1 MHPKEAFSLY
11 LEIERNL
18 SPHSI
23 RAYRQ
28 DLDQFHDFLADV
40 PLSEVDY
47 RLLRR
52 YLGHL
57 KQQGY
62 ERATIARRMAS
73 LRTYFRF
80 LSRERM
86 VRGNPT
92 VGLQSPKL
100 TRKLPNFLDWEELQR
115 LLAAPAETPL
125 GLRDRALLSLL
136 YATGM
141 RVSEI
146 AELTIRQINWE
157 EDEIRVLGKGSKERL
172 VLMSTHAREQL
183 RRYLD
188 EARPAL
194 IPQSADWLFLNRN
207 GKPLSARSIDR
218 MLKRHARAAGITKE
232 VSPHTLR
239 HTFATHLLEG
249 GADLRVVQELLG
261 HSSLS
266 TTQIYTHVSQDR
278 LRKVYE
284 QAHPRP

>member
-28 DLDQFHDFLADV
+28 DLDMFHAFLADQ
-40 PLSEVDY
+40 PLEEVDY
-47 RLLRR
+47 RTLRR
-52 YLGHL
+52 FLGFL

-62 ERATIARRMAS
+62 ERSTIARRMAA

-80 LSRERM
+80 LARERL
-86 VRGNPT
+86 VKGNPA
-92 VGLQSPKL
+92 VGLQSPKQA
-100 TRKLPNFLDWEELQR
+100 RKLPHFLDWEELQR
-115 LLAAPAETPL
+115 LLATPGESAL
-125 GLRDRALLSLL
+125 GLRDRALLELL

-146 AELTIRQINWE
+146 AELSIRQLNWE
-157 EDEIRVLGKGSKERL
+157 EAEIRVVGKGTKERM
-172 VLMSTHAREQL
+172 VLMSESAMRHV

-188 EARPAL
+188 TARPL
-194 IPQSADWLFLNRN
+194 LKPVDTDRLFLNRQ
-207 GKPLSARSIDR
+207 GKPLSSRSIDR
-218 MLKRHARAAGITKE
+218 MLKQHARNAGITKP
-232 VSPHTLR
+232 VSPHTMR

-278 LRKVYE
+278 LRQVYQ

>member
-1 MHPKEAFSLY
+1 MHPKEAFGLY

-18 SPHSI
+18 SPHSL

-28 DLDQFHDFLADV
+28 DLEMFHVFLSDI
-40 PLSEVDY
+40 PLEKVDY

-52 YLGHL
+52 FLGHL

-62 ERATIARRMAS
+62 ERSTIARRMAT

-80 LSRERM
+80 LARERL
-86 VRGNPT
+86 VPGNPT
-92 VGLQSPKL
+92 LGVQSPKL
-100 TRKLPNFLDWEELQR
+100 TRKLPSFLDWDELQR
-115 LLAAPAETPL
+115 LLAIPDESPL
-125 GLRDRALLSLL
+125 GLRDRALLELL

-141 RVSEI
+141 RVGEI
-146 AELTIRQINWE
+146 AELDIRRLDWE
-157 EDEIRVLGKGSKERL
+157 EAEIRVLGKGNKERM
-172 VLMSTHAREQL
+172 VLMSDNAMRHL

-194 IPQSADWLFLNRN
+194 RPRSTDRLFLNR
-207 GKPLSARSIDR
+207 GGTPLSPRSIHR
-218 MLKRHARAAGITKE
+218 MLTAHARKAGIAKAI
-232 VSPHTLR
+232 SPHTMR

-261 HSSLS
+261 HVSLS

-278 LRKVYE
+278 LKQVYQ

>member
-28 DLDQFHDFLADV
+28 DLDMFHAFLADQ
-40 PLSEVDY
+40 PLEKVDY
-47 RLLRR
+47 RTLRR
-52 YLGHL
+52 FLGHL
-57 KQQGY
+57 KQEGY
-62 ERATIARRMAS
+62 ERSTIARRMAT

-80 LSRERM
+80 LVRERM
-86 VRGNPT
+86 IPGNPT
-92 VGLQSPKL
+92 LGLQSPKL
-100 TRKLPNFLDWEELQR
+100 TRKLPSFLDWEELQR
-115 LLAAPAETPL
+115 LLDSPDESPL
-125 GLRDRALLSLL
+125 GLRDRALLELL

-146 AELTIRQINWE
+146 ADLSLRQLNWE
-157 EDEIRVLGKGSKERL
+157 EAEIRVVGKGSKERM
-172 VLMSTHAREQL
+172 VLMSDSAMGHL

-188 EARPAL
+188 AARPHFQ
-194 IPQSADWLFLNRN
+194 PVNTDKLFLNRS
-207 GKPLSARSIDR
+207 GKPLSSRSIDR
-218 MLKRHARAAGITKE
+218 MLKMRARKAGISKPI
-232 VSPHTLR
+232 SPHTLR

-261 HSSLS
+261 HASLS

-278 LRKVYE
+278 LRQVYQ

>member
-28 DLDQFHDFLADV
+28 DLDMFHAFLAEQ
-40 PLSEVDY
+40 PLEEVDY
-47 RLLRR
+47 RTLRR
-52 YLGHL
+52 FLGFL

-62 ERATIARRMAS
+62 ERSTIARRMAA

-80 LSRERM
+80 LARERM
-86 VRGNPT
+86 VKGNPA
-92 VGLQSPKL
+92 VGLQSPKQA
-100 TRKLPNFLDWEELQR
+100 RKLPHFLDWEELQR
-115 LLAAPAETPL
+115 LLATPGQSAL
-125 GLRDRALLSLL
+125 GLRDRALLELL

-146 AELTIRQINWE
+146 AELSIRQLNWE
-157 EDEIRVLGKGSKERL
+157 EAEIRVVGKGTKERM
-172 VLMSTHAREQL
+172 VLMSESAMRHV
-183 RRYLD
+183 RRYL
-188 EARPAL
+188 ETARPL
-194 IPQSADWLFLNRN
+194 LKPVDTDRLFLNRQ
-207 GKPLSARSIDR
+207 GKPLSSRSIDR
-218 MLKRHARAAGITKE
+218 MLKLHARNAGITKP
-232 VSPHTLR
+232 VSPHTMR

-278 LRKVYE
+278 LRQVYQ